1 MCQSLG
7 YQPARLQGP
16 VVPVGLSDAGQ
27 LHQIHQAPARRED
40 SSGWGRGQYSLHL
53 GPRHSA
59 AQDQGGVDQLSSRL
73 LCPGDQSGLQSLFQL
88 LQVNDE
94 CLKRSVSLPSFV
106 SVTGTSPCGTFTTRL
121 WSDSSRD
128 TQTGPAALIS
138 LLTAP
143 SFGPEVWTTRSARGT
158 SEREDNSSNMTSAV
172 RYSALVTVP
181 PETGYLSA
189 WRTAMW
195 KFSIPANL
203 KNISSIS
210 TKAASCPLNTRTAAS
225 GSCPLVRTIS
235 STPGGLRTEPQYS
248 SRRKSPLYLVVTSQQ
263 MINTS

>member
-16 VVPVGLSDAGQ
+16 VVSVGLSDAGQ

-172 RYSALVTVP
+172 RYSALAGVP
-181 PETGYLSA
+181 PETGWQWG
-189 WRTAMW
+189 WRTAM
-195 KFSIPANL
+195 L
-203 KNISSIS
+203 KSSTLLSRTSISSIS
-210 TKAASCPLNTRTAAS
+210 TRAVSSASSSPTAAS
-225 GSCPLVRTIS
+225 GSCRRART
-235 STPGGLRTEPQYS
+235 TC
-248 SRRKSPLYLVVTSQQ
+248 
-263 MINTS
+263 